1 MFAEV
6 IVDITHSDVD
16 RIFEYSFE
24 GCGIVPGSRVLV
36 PFGRYSA
43 EGVVIAVKDTSD
55 FAPDKI
61 KSIIKPLEDIPA
73 LTKETLE
80 LSEYVAKRCFV
91 TRAAALRLFLPVGM
105 RKGRV
110 KEKVIK
116 YAALKEGV
124 NADEAV
130 STLKKNA
137 VRQRDL
143 IYYLAENGGEETAY
157 LNSEF
162 GSAAVHAAAAKG
174 FIEFTAERRL
184 RSPYSGLKAGGKK
197 VELTARQLAAIESV
211 ENTDKMTT
219 LLFGVTGSGKT
230 EVYLELI
237 SRAIAE
243 NKTAIMLVPE
253 ISLTPQMLKQLR
265 ARFGD
270 QAAIMHSGLSAG
282 ERLDEWWR
290 IRTGRAKI
298 AIGARSAVFAPLE
311 NIGIIIIDEEHDG
324 SYVSESAPR
333 YVTAEVAKRRAAYYG
348 AKLVLGSATPSVE
361 SYLKATEGEYNLAE
375 LPERINKKPLPDVE
389 IADMRQEIRRGNN
402 SPFSAALKSELS
414 ECLSRGEQAII
425 FLNQRGYSRTV
436 ICTECGHVQKCAS
449 CDVSLTYHKEDESL
463 LCHYCGAKYKM
474 ITACTE
480 CGSPFI
486 RYGGFG
492 TERVV
497 AELKKLFPQA
507 RILRMDRDTTSTK
520 EGHYKILSMFAERKA
535 DILVGTQ
542 MIAKGHDFPAVT
554 LVGILDA
561 DMSLHFADYRSGERT
576 FQLITQVAGRSGRAD
591 SAGKVVLQTYS
602 PENAVLRRAIN
613 YDYKGFFEHEISVRK
628 ATGFPPYTD
637 IVRVLVASE
646 DDECALSATKEMYER
661 LNVIYKQNRE
671 KFAFFGC
678 MKAPLKKLQNK
689 FRYQVLMRIKD
700 GEEIIAAAG
709 AACAE
714 VNRGKVFCYI
724 EINPNN
730 LT

>member
-1 MFAEV
+1 
-6 IVDITHSDVD
+6 
-16 RIFEYSFE
+16 
-24 GCGIVPGSRVLV
+24 
-36 PFGRYSA
+36 
-43 EGVVIAVKDTSD
+43 
-55 FAPDKI
+55 
-61 KSIIKPLEDIPA
+61 
-73 LTKETLE
+73 
-80 LSEYVAKRCFV
+80 
-91 TRAAALRLFLPVGM
+91 
-105 RKGRV
+105 
-110 KEKVIK
+110 
-116 YAALKEGV
+116 
-124 NADEAV
+124 
-130 STLKKNA
+130 
-137 VRQRDL
+137 
-143 IYYLAENGGEETAY
+143 
-157 LNSEF
+157 
-162 GSAAVHAAAAKG
+162 
-174 FIEFTAERRL
+174 
-184 RSPYSGLKAGGKK
+184 
-197 VELTARQLAAIESV
+197 
-211 ENTDKMTT
+211 
-219 LLFGVTGSGKT
+219 
-230 EVYLELI
+230 
-237 SRAIAE
+237 
-243 NKTAIMLVPE
+243 
-253 ISLTPQMLKQLR
+253 
-265 ARFGD
+265 
-270 QAAIMHSGLSAG
+270 
-282 ERLDEWWR
+282 
-290 IRTGRAKI
+290 
-298 AIGARSAVFAPLE
+298 
-311 NIGIIIIDEEHDG
+311 
-324 SYVSESAPR
+324 
-333 YVTAEVAKRRAAYYG
+333 
-348 AKLVLGSATPSVE
+348 
-361 SYLKATEGEYNLAE
+361 
-375 LPERINKKPLPDVE
+375 
-389 IADMRQEIRRGNN
+389 MRQEIRRGNN

-714 VNRGKVFCYI
+714 VNRGKDFCYI